1 MKFIDMGCKKFS
13 LCGSFCLAITT
24 IKIQITY
31 AIVNS
36 LISRDILRFHDYI
49 YTKAGS
55 ISPVRILEMI
65 STGEDFLHI
74 FSSRLHG

>member
-1 MKFIDMGCKKFS
+1 MIWNRWMCHFSGFMHQRIMKFIDMGCKKFS

-36 LISRDILRFHDYI
+36 LISRDM
-49 YTKAGS
+49 K
-55 ISPVRILEMI
+55 
-65 STGEDFLHI
+65 
-74 FSSRLHG
+74 